1 MTDEHEPLALPATA
15 SAGHY
20 GTMLPLPEAA
30 ARLGRSVQTVRRMVT
45 RGELEGAEKGS
56 GPFGPQWLVPLATVE
71 SLLARRQ
78 ATALPHP
85 MIQARPTPDALEA
98 ALVELKTELAA
109 TRAEL
114 ATERA
119 VSAER
124 AQQLEALH
132 STMRTLAITAAS
144 TTPATRKRWWR
155 RTNTD

>member
-1 MTDEHEPLALPATA
+1 MTDENEPLALPATA

-45 RGELEGAEKGS
+45 RGELEGAEKGP

-71 SLLARRQ
+71 SFLVRRQ

-85 MIQARPTPDALEA
+85 MVQAKPAPAELEA
-98 ALVELKTELAA
+98 ALLELKAELAA
-109 TRAEL
+109 ARAEL

-119 VSAER
+119 VSNER

-132 STMRTLAITAAS
+132 STMRTLAITAAA
-144 TTPATRKRWWR
+144 TPATRKRWWQ
-155 RTNTD
+155 RTNTV